1 MNNQAWNAVALKANA
16 LNNEAPTDEAPIDVA
31 LIGYG
36 PVAAVLAN
44 LLAQQGLNVVA
55 FEREA
60 AIYALP
66 RAIALDAE
74 CMRVMQSIGLAEQLE
89 ADMLPGRGMR
99 FVNAAG
105 ELLIEWSRPPGH
117 GPQGWHPSYRYHQP
131 RLEATLGEQ
140 ARQSGRVRVH
150 RRHEVFSI
158 DPQAGHVDLRFED
171 LNSGRLG
178 TTRAR
183 WVVGCDGARS
193 TVRRFMGTELDDLQS
208 HERWLVV
215 DVLLK
220 RDRPDLGD
228 WSIQY
233 CDPARPATY
242 VRGVGQR
249 RRWEIMLQPGEDAS
263 TLIRPEQLWPL
274 LARWITPDDAE
285 LERPAVYTFHSV
297 VARGWRRERLMIAGD
312 AAHQTPPFMGQGL
325 CAGIRDAANL
335 AWKLARVTHGL
346 SSEAL
351 LDTYESER
359 SPHVREFIEA
369 TLSLGRVI
377 QERDPDAAA
386 ARDARWRVQP
396 MTFSAPQPRLGPGAH
411 LDDDLSGRLS
421 EQPALADG
429 SRLDDHL
436 GHRCG
441 LLHRPGLSPP
451 AGLGGWEAASLAVL
465 PADSPAALAWLERLQ
480 ADAVLLRPDRYL
492 LGAARGQAG
501 LERLLQDGLAI
512 IRR

>member
-1 MNNQAWNAVALKANA
+1 MSKA
-16 LNNEAPTDEAPIDVA
+16 DVA

-36 PVAAVLAN
+36 PVAAVLSN
-44 LLAQQGLNVVA
+44 LLAQHGLQVVA

-74 CMRVMQSIGLAEQLE
+74 CMRIMQSIGLADRLE
-89 ADMLPGRGMR
+89 SEMVPGRGMR
-99 FVNAAG
+99 FVNAQN

-131 RLEATLGEQ
+131 TLEATLGEH
-140 ARQSGRVRVH
+140 AFQSGQVAVK

-158 DPQAGHVDLRFED
+158 EPHDDHVELQFED

-178 TTRAR
+178 RIQAR
-183 WVVGCDGARS
+183 WVIGCDGARS

-228 WSIQY
+228 WSVQY

-242 VRGVGQR
+242 VRGVGRR
-249 RRWEIMLQPGEDAS
+249 RRWELMLLPGEDGGVVS
-263 TLIRPEQLWPL
+263 RPEHLWAL
-274 LARWITPDDAE
+274 LSRWITPDDAE

-297 VARGWRRERLMIAGD
+297 VAQGWRRGRLMIAGD

-325 CAGIRDAANL
+325 CAGIRDASNL
-335 AWKLARVTHGL
+335 AWKIARVAQGL
-346 SSEAL
+346 SRDTL
-351 LDTYESER
+351 LDSYESER
-359 SPHVREFIEA
+359 SPHVREFIDA
-369 TLSLGRVI
+369 TLNLGRVI
-377 QERDPDAAA
+377 QERDPEAAA

-396 MTFSAPQPRLGPGAH
+396 MQFSAPQPRLGPGAH
-411 LDDDLSGRLS
+411 LMQANGGRLS
-421 EQPALADG
+421 EQPARSDG
-429 SRLDDHL
+429 SRMDDHL
-436 GHRCG
+436 GHRFA
-441 LLHRPGLSPP
+441 LVHRPGLPLP
-451 AGLGGWEAASLAVL
+451 ASLGGWDRATLAALEADTPS
-465 PADSPAALAWLERLQ
+465 ALAWLDRLQ
-480 ADAVLLRPDRYL
+480 TDAVLLRPDRYL
-492 LGAARGQAG
+492 LGTASGPAG
-501 LERLLQDGLAI
+501 LEHLLQDGLAI
-512 IRR
+512 IQG